1 MAVLEGLRKIECS
14 KNYYSSPD
22 GRVYSVKEIKPYK
35 RGSKNYYQIQ
45 AENGSKIYYTI
56 DVVKSTTETNEK
68 IDVVK
73 STTEK
78 VLAPKRKLI
87 EAEITDMIF

>member
-1 MAVLEGLRKIECS
+1 MLEGLRKIECS

-45 AENGSKIYYTI
+45 AEDGSKIYYTI
-56 DVVKSTTETNEK
+56 DVVKSTTETDEK
-68 IDVVK
+68 GDVVK

-78 VLAPKRKLI
+78 VSAPKKQLT
-87 EAEITDMIF
+87 EEEIRNMIF

>member
-1 MAVLEGLRKIECS
+1 MLEGLRKIDCS

-22 GRVYSVKEIKPYK
+22 GKVYSVKEIKPYK

-45 AENGSKIYYTI
+45 AEDGSKIYYTI
-56 DVVKSTTETNEK
+56 DVVKTTTETDEK
-68 IDVVK
+68 VGVVK

-78 VLAPKRKLI
+78 VTAPKRQFT
-87 EAEITDMIF
+87 EEEIRNMVF

>member
-1 MAVLEGLRKIECS
+1 MLEGLRKIERS

-45 AENGSKIYYTI
+45 AEDGSKIYYTI
-56 DVVKSTTETNEK
+56 DVVKTTTETNEK
-68 IDVVK
+68 VGVVK

-78 VLAPKRKLI
+78 VTAPKKQFT
-87 EAEITDMIF
+87 EEEIRNMIF

>member
-1 MAVLEGLRKIECS
+1 MLEGLRKIECS
-14 KNYYSSPD
+14 KNYYSSTN

-45 AENGSKIYYTI
+45 AEDGSKIYYTI
-56 DVVKSTTETNEK
+56 DVVKTTTETDEK
-68 IDVVK
+68 VDVVK

-78 VLAPKRKLI
+78 VSAPKRQLT
-87 EAEITDMIF
+87 EEEIRNMIF

>member
-1 MAVLEGLRKIECS
+1 MLEGLRKIECS

-45 AENGSKIYYTI
+45 AEDGSKIYYNI

-68 IDVVK
+68 VDVVK

-78 VLAPKRKLI
+78 VSAPKKQLT
-87 EAEITDMIF
+87 EEEVMNMVF

>member
-1 MAVLEGLRKIECS
+1 MLEGLRKIECS

-45 AENGSKIYYTI
+45 AKDGSKIYYTI

-68 IDVVK
+68 VDVVK

-78 VLAPKRKLI
+78 VSAPKRKLT

>member
-1 MAVLEGLRKIECS
+1 MLEGLRKIDRS

-22 GRVYSVKEIKPYK
+22 GKVYSVKEIKPYK

-45 AENGSKIYYTI
+45 DEGGRRIYYTV
-56 DVVKSTTETNEK
+56 DVVKTTTETDEK
-68 IDVVK
+68 VDVVK

-78 VLAPKRKLI
+78 VTAPKKQLT
-87 EAEITDMIF
+87 EEEIRNMIF

>member
-1 MAVLEGLRKIECS
+1 MLEGLRKIERS

-45 AENGSKIYYTI
+45 AEDGSKIYYTI
-56 DVVKSTTETNEK
+56 DVVKTTTETNEK
-68 IDVVK
+68 VGVVK

-78 VLAPKRKLI
+78 VTAPKKQLT
-87 EAEITDMIF
+87 EEEIRNMIF

>member
-1 MAVLEGLRKIECS
+1 MLEGLRKIERS

-45 AENGSKIYYTI
+45 AEDGSKIYYTI
-56 DVVKSTTETNEK
+56 DVVKTTTETDGK
-68 IDVVK
+68 VGVVK
-73 STTEK
+73 NTTEK
-78 VLAPKRKLI
+78 VTAPKKQFT
-87 EAEITDMIF
+87 EEEIRNMIF

>member
-1 MAVLEGLRKIECS
+1 MLEGLRKIERS

-45 AENGSKIYYTI
+45 AEDGSKIYYTI
-56 DVVKSTTETNEK
+56 DVVKTTTETDEK
-68 IDVVK
+68 VGVVK

-78 VLAPKRKLI
+78 VTAPKKQLT
-87 EAEITDMIF
+87 EEEIRNMIF

>member
-1 MAVLEGLRKIECS
+1 MLEGLRKIECS

-22 GRVYSVKEIKPYK
+22 GKVYSIKEIKPYK

-45 AENGSKIYYTI
+45 SEDGRKIYYTV
-56 DVVKSTTETNEK
+56 DVVKTTTETDEK
-68 IDVVK
+68 VGVVK

-78 VLAPKRKLI
+78 VTAPKKQLT
-87 EAEITDMIF
+87 EEEIRNMIF

>member
-1 MAVLEGLRKIECS
+1 MLEGLRKIEYS

-22 GRVYSVKEIKPYK
+22 GKVYSIKEIKPYK

-45 AENGSKIYYTI
+45 SEDGRKIYYTV
-56 DVVKSTTETNEK
+56 DVVKTTTETNEK
-68 IDVVK
+68 VGVVK

-78 VLAPKRKLI
+78 VTAPKKQFT
-87 EAEITDMIF
+87 EEEIRNMVF

>member
-1 MAVLEGLRKIECS
+1 MLEGLRKIECS

-45 AENGSKIYYTI
+45 AEDGSKIYYTI
-56 DVVKSTTETNEK
+56 DVVETTTETDEK
-68 IDVVK
+68 VDVVK

-78 VLAPKRKLI
+78 VSAPKRQLT
-87 EAEITDMIF
+87 EEEIRNMIF

>member
-1 MAVLEGLRKIECS
+1 MLEGLRKIECS

-45 AENGSKIYYTI
+45 AEDGSKIYYTI
-56 DVVKSTTETNEK
+56 DVVKSTTKTNEK
-68 IDVVK
+68 VDVVK
-73 STTEK
+73 TTTEK
-78 VLAPKRKLI
+78 VSAPKNNLT
-87 EAEITDMIF
+87 EEEIRNLLF

>member
-1 MAVLEGLRKIECS
+1 MLEGLRKIECS

-45 AENGSKIYYTI
+45 GEDGRRIYYTV
-56 DVVKSTTETNEK
+56 DVVKTTTETDEK
-68 IDVVK
+68 VDVVK

-78 VLAPKRKLI
+78 VTAPKKQLT
-87 EAEITDMIF
+87 EEEIRNMIF

>member
-1 MAVLEGLRKIECS
+1 MLEGLRKIECS

-45 AENGSKIYYTI
+45 AEDGSKIYYTI
-56 DVVKSTTETNEK
+56 DVVKTTTETDENVG
-68 IDVVK
+68 VVK

-78 VLAPKRKLI
+78 VSAPKRQLT
-87 EAEITDMIF
+87 EEEIRNMIF